1 MIMKPFR
8 AILILLNLL
17 AFFLMITGFLLQCL
31 FGFGGTM
38 AGICL
43 CALPIIFL
51 IKGFYDPNHIF
62 D

>member
-1 MIMKPFR
+1 MTPFR
-8 AILILLNLL
+8 AILIILNIL
-17 AFFLMITGFLLQCL
+17 AFSLMLIGFLLQWL

-38 AGICL
+38 AGVCF

-51 IKGFYDPNHIF
+51 IKGIYTPNHIF